1 MSKATV
7 CAPVPCHMIDG
18 RRTRALISELSFLF
32 FFLPVA
38 ERIPEI
44 LRALKI
50 RRFDPY
56 VPKCSITFYTVFS
69 LSNYGLRRGE
79 RWFLLAHPYGQS
91 SLGLKLKE
99 QQNGDI

>member
-1 MSKATV
+1 MA
-7 CAPVPCHMIDG
+7 DG
-18 RRTRALISELSFLF
+18 PAHTFSSAHSSFF
-32 FFLPVA
+32 VLPDA

-44 LRALKI
+44 LGALKI

-56 VPKCSITFYTVFS
+56 VPECSITFYTVFS

-79 RWFLLAHPYGQS
+79 RWFLPAHPYGQS

>member
-1 MSKATV
+1 
-7 CAPVPCHMIDG
+7 MIDG
-18 RRTRALISELSFLF
+18 QWAHARIFKRSFLF
-32 FFLPVA
+32 FFLPDA
-38 ERIPEI
+38 EHIPEI

-79 RWFLLAHPYGQS
+79 RWFLLTHPYGQS